1 MKWQTKGIQVIKSF
15 GVGLFIPSLKD
26 NELSKIL
33 PTEEYTVEIKKV
45 CKKRSLNANAFCWV
59 LCQRIAEHLSKDGQY
74 SSREDVYRK
83 AIKDCGHFTPIPV
96 RAEAV
101 ERFKAIWA
109 AHGIG
114 WLTEDLGEARKAK
127 GYRVLAAYHGS
138 STYDTAEMT
147 RLIDCLTDECSQL
160 GIRLEPP
167 EYTKALLDDWSG
179 EHDNE
184 SVRNVQTTWT

>member
-15 GVGLFIPSLKD
+15 GVGLFIPSPKD
-26 NELSKIL
+26 NELSQID
-33 PTEEYTVEIKKV
+33 ESQEYTVEIKKV

-59 LCQRIAEHLSKDGQY
+59 LCQRIAEHLSRDGQY

-96 RAEAV
+96 KVEAV
-101 ERFKAIWA
+101 ERFKTIWA

-114 WLTEDLGEARKAK
+114 WLTEDMGEARKAK

-147 RLIDCLTDECSQL
+147 RLIDCLADECSQL
-160 GIRLEPP
+160 GIQLEPP
-167 EYTKALLDDWSG
+167 EYMTALLNDWGQANDSQ
-179 EHDNE
+179 
-184 SVRNVQTTWT
+184 SVRNV

>member
-1 MKWQTKGIQVIKSF
+1 MKFTTKGIQVIKSF
-15 GVGLFIPSLKD
+15 GVGLFIPSPKD

-59 LCQRIAEHLSKDGQY
+59 LCQRIAEHLSRDGQY

-114 WLTEDLGEARKAK
+114 
-127 GYRVLAAYHGS
+127 
-138 STYDTAEMT
+138 
-147 RLIDCLTDECSQL
+147 
-160 GIRLEPP
+160 
-167 EYTKALLDDWSG
+167 
-179 EHDNE
+179 
-184 SVRNVQTTWT
+184 

>member
-1 MKWQTKGIQVIKSF
+1 MR
-15 GVGLFIPSLKD
+15 L
-26 NELSKIL
+26 
-33 PTEEYTVEIKKV
+33 KKV

-59 LCQRIAEHLSKDGQY
+59 LCQRIAEHLSRDGQY

-101 ERFKAIWA
+101 ERFKSIWA

-147 RLIDCLTDECSQL
+147 RLIDCLCDECSQL
-160 GIRLEPP
+160 GIHLEPP
-167 EYTKALLDDWSG
+167 EYMTALLNDWGHTDDSQ
-179 EHDNE
+179 
-184 SVRNVQTTWT
+184 SVRNV